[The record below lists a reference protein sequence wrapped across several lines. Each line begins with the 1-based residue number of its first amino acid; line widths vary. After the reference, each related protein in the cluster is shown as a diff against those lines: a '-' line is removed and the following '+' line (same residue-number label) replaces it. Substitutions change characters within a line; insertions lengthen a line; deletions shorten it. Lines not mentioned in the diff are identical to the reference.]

1 MLPKCVHTFS
11 SHLLIF
17 IRGCLKN
24 FVGFALSLLHSQ
36 GCCFLQT
43 EIRVSLPLVP
53 TPFSLAL
60 LVSILI
66 SRGWRTM
73 QPATFHPSVFHSF
86 IPFRLLSFRKLF
98 LSARRCSFHTI
109 SRRILSFLS
118 YFANWAA
125 QNPLY
130 NILLVSSK
138 P

>member
-1 MLPKCVHTFS
+1 MFPKCVHTFS

-17 IRGCLKN
+17 IHGCLKN

-36 GCCFLQT
+36 SCCFLQT
-43 EIRVSLPLVP
+43 EMYPFHSLP

>member
-17 IRGCLKN
+17 IHGCLKN

-36 GCCFLQT
+36 SCCFLQT
-43 EIRVSLPLVP
+43 EMYPFHSLP
-53 TPFSLAL
+53 TPFSLTL

-98 LSARRCSFHTI
+98 LSALLPHHLTSNSFFPLLFRELGCSK
-109 SRRILSFLS
+109 
-118 YFANWAA
+118 
-125 QNPLY
+125 
-130 NILLVSSK
+130 SSL
-138 P
+138 

>member
-1 MLPKCVHTFS
+1 MRAHFLVSSAYLYPRLLKKLCRFRPLPVAFS
-11 SHLLIF
+11 RLLLPPNRNPYPF
-17 IRGCLKN
+17 H
-24 FVGFALSLLHSQ
+24 SL
-36 GCCFLQT
+36 
-43 EIRVSLPLVP
+43 P